1 MKFEPPL
8 LPGVLMRRY
17 KRFLADVEVAGQGVV
32 TMHCANT
39 GAMLGCDTPGSRVWF
54 STSPRPQRKYAHT
67 LEIVETAAGNRICV
81 NTARA
86 NAIVAEALIARR
98 IPELVAERIRREV
111 RIPEPSAGEREGS
124 PLANKKASAGEREGS
139 PLANKKASAGE
150 REGSPLGRKEPSAA
164 SLVAG
169 APRRRLIH
177 GRFDFG
183 LYGADTDQEPG
194 TYVEVKSVTLA
205 RGCLG
210 AFPDAVSERARRHVE
225 ALGRC
230 VAMGYRGVLLYCV
243 PHTGIRSVTP
253 ADDID
258 PQYGS
263 ALRRAADV
271 GVEVIAYG
279 CTVSPRE
286 IALGGSLGVV
296 L

>member
-124 PLANKKASAGEREGS
+124 PLA
-139 PLANKKASAGE
+139 
-150 REGSPLGRKEPSAA
+150 RKEPSAA

>member
-8 LPGVLMRRY
+8 LPGVLIRRY
-17 KRFLADVEVAGQGVV
+17 KRFLADVEVAGRGVV

-67 LEIVETAAGNRICV
+67 LEIVENAGNRICV

-86 NAIVAEALIARR
+86 NAIVAEALVARR
-98 IPELVAERIRREV
+98 IPELVAEHIRREV

-124 PLANKKASAGEREGS
+124 PLARKSS
-139 PLANKKASAGE
+139 PTME
-150 REGSPLGRKEPSAA
+150 QPSP
-164 SLVAG
+164 VAG

-225 ALGRC
+225 ALARC

-263 ALRRAADV
+263 ALRRAAAA

-279 CTVSPRE
+279 CTVSPGE

>member
-1 MKFEPPL
+1 MDSIEKKDGASWMRFEPPL
-8 LPGVLMRRY
+8 LPGVLIRRY
-17 KRFLADVEVAGQGVV
+17 KRFLADVEVAGRGVV

-67 LEIVETAAGNRICV
+67 LEIVETAAGNRIGV

-86 NAIVAEALIARR
+86 NAIVAEALVAGR
-98 IPELVAERIRREV
+98 IPELRAEHFRREV
-111 RIPEPSAGEREGS
+111 RIPVGEHEGA
-124 PLANKKASAGEREGS
+124 PQ
-139 PLANKKASAGE
+139 P
-150 REGSPLGRKEPSAA
+150 PPSAA
-164 SLVAG
+164 PVT
-169 APRRRLIH
+169 RLRSPIH

-183 LYGADTDQEPG
+183 LDTDQELA

-225 ALGRC
+225 ALACC
-230 VAMGYRGVLLYCV
+230 VEMGHRGVLLYCV
-243 PHTGIRSVTP
+243 PHTGIRYVTP

-258 PQYGS
+258 PQYGR
-263 ALRRAADV
+263 ALRRAADA

-286 IALGGSLGVV
+286 IALDGALAVV

>member
-1 MKFEPPL
+1 MKFEPSL
-8 LPGVLMRRY
+8 LPGVLIRRY
-17 KRFLADVEVAGQGVV
+17 KRFLADVEVAGRGVV

-67 LEIVETAAGNRICV
+67 LEIVENAGNRICV

-86 NAIVAEALIARR
+86 NAIVAEALVARR
-98 IPELVAERIRREV
+98 IPELVAEHIRREV
-111 RIPEPSAGEREGS
+111 RIPEPSAGERES
-124 PLANKKASAGEREGS
+124 PLAPSAGEREGS
-139 PLANKKASAGE
+139 PLARRGTSAGE
-150 REGSPLGRKEPSAA
+150 REGSPLARKSSPTMEQPAP
-164 SLVAG
+164 VAG
-169 APRRRLIH
+169 APRRRLIR

-205 RGCLG
+205 RGCQG
-210 AFPDAVSERARRHVE
+210 AFPDAVSERAKRHVE
-225 ALGRC
+225 ALARC

-263 ALRRAADV
+263 ALRRAADA

>member
-1 MKFEPPL
+1 MLIREGAKAIKSNTCWTILRSNPLSEKDGAGWMKFEPPL
-8 LPGVLMRRY
+8 LPGVLIRRY
-17 KRFLADVEVAGQGVV
+17 KRFLADVEVAGRGVV

-67 LEIVETAAGNRICV
+67 LEIVENAGNRICV

-111 RIPEPSAGEREGS
+111 RVPEPSAGEREGLLQPS
-124 PLANKKASAGEREGS
+124 P
-139 PLANKKASAGE
+139 
-150 REGSPLGRKEPSAA
+150 
-164 SLVAG
+164 VAG

-225 ALGRC
+225 ALARC

-263 ALRRAADV
+263 ALRRAADA